1 MPDPLLEWVKV
12 LGPLVFSWP
21 VAIVGLAAFFR
32 DLIRRLANRL
42 IASSDAKAE
51 FGPLKVQL
59 GSIAKDSQDVLE
71 RLNKFLEL
79 SARHKLFT
87 NEVLTG
93 QLAHRFT
100 PEQIQQ
106 MNEQADEIKSL
117 LTSKKS

>member
-1 MPDPLLEWVKV
+1 MSDPLLEWVKV
-12 LGPLVFSWP
+12 PGPLVFSWP
-21 VAIVGLAAFFR
+21 VAIFILAALFR
-32 DLIRRLANRL
+32 DLIRKLANRL

-71 RLNKFLEL
+71 RLNKLLEL
-79 SARHKLFT
+79 SARHKIFT

-100 PEQIQQ
+100 PG
-106 MNEQADEIKSL
+106 
-117 LTSKKS
+117 